1 MMKMN
6 KKVISLVAC
15 ALVLIVGLS
24 VKPAM
29 AYFTASVSANGKVAV
44 VIDDTHANITESGEG
59 QTKVISVANTEQT
72 PCYVRVAVIMPESIS
87 ATYVGEEW
95 RLNEDGYYY
104 YNNILQPGES
114 ATELTLSIDTTN
126 ALADAKLTYAGF
138 NVIVIPESAKV
149 LYDTEGNAYAG
160 WNQDIYTEENT
171 ESNSETSS
179 EASSEAS
186 SETSSEVNL
195 EGGNN

>member
-1 MMKMN
+1 MKMN
-6 KKVISLVAC
+6 KKVISLAAC

-44 VIDDTHANITESGEG
+44 AIDDTHAKITEDGSGT
-59 QTKVISVANTEQT
+59 TKVITVENTEST

-87 ATYVGEEW
+87 IKEPYVGEGW
-95 RLNEDGYYY
+95 NLGTDGYYY
-104 YNNILQPGES
+104 YNSILQPGES
-114 ATELTLSIDTTN
+114 ATELTLSIDTN
-126 ALADAKLTYAGF
+126 ALADTKLTYADF

-149 LYDTEGNAYAG
+149 LYDENGEPYAG
-160 WNQDIYTEENT
+160 WDQKIYTEKNT
-171 ESNSETSS
+171 ETSS
-179 EASSEAS
+179 ETSSEAS
-186 SETSSEVNL
+186 SETSSEANL

>member
-6 KKVISLVAC
+6 KKVISLAAC

-29 AYFTASVSANGKVAV
+29 AYFTASVSANGKVAIA
-44 VIDDTHANITESGEG
+44 IDDTHAKITESGSGE
-59 QTKVISVANTEQT
+59 TKVISVANTEST
-72 PCYVRVAVIMPESIS
+72 PCYVRVAVIMPESIK
-87 ATYVGEEW
+87 ATYVGAGW
-95 RLNEDGYYY
+95 SLNDDGYYY
-104 YNNILQPGES
+104 YENILQPDES

-126 ALADAKLTYAGF
+126 ALADAKLTYADF

-149 LYDTEGNAYAG
+149 LYDENGNAYAG
-160 WNQDIYTEENT
+160 WDQEIYE
-171 ESNSETSS
+171 
-179 EASSEAS
+179 
-186 SETSSEVNL
+186 

>member
-1 MMKMN
+1 MKMN
-6 KKVISLVAC
+6 KKVISLAAC

-44 VIDDTHANITESGEG
+44 AIDDTHAKITESGSG

-87 ATYVGEEW
+87 ATYVGEGW
-95 RLNEDGYYY
+95 SLDADGYYY
-104 YNNILQPGES
+104 YNSILQPGES

-126 ALADAKLTYAGF
+126 ALADAKLTYADF
-138 NVIVIPESAKV
+138 NVIVIPESARV
-149 LYDTEGNAYAG
+149 LYDENEKPTAG
-160 WNQDIYTEENT
+160 WDQKIYTEENT

-179 EASSEAS
+179 EASSEANS
-186 SETSSEVNL
+186 

>member
-1 MMKMN
+1 MKMN
-6 KKVISLVAC
+6 KKVISLAAC

-29 AYFTASVSANGKVAV
+29 AYFTASVSANGKVAIA
-44 VIDDTHANITESGEG
+44 IDDTHAKITESGSG

-87 ATYVGEEW
+87 ATYVGEGW
-95 RLNEDGYYY
+95 SLDADGYYY
-104 YNNILQPGES
+104 YENILQPDES

-126 ALADAKLTYAGF
+126 ALADAKLTYADF
-138 NVIVIPESAKV
+138 NVIVIPESARV
-149 LYDTEGNAYAG
+149 LYDENEKPIAG
-160 WNQDIYTEENT
+160 WDQKIYTEENT

-179 EASSEAS
+179 EASSETSSEAS
-186 SETSSEVNL
+186 SEANS